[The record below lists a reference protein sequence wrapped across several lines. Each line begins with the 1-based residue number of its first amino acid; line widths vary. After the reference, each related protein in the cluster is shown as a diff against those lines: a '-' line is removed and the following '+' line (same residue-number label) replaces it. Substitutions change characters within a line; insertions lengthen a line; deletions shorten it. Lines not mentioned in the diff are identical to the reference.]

1 MDAPPPGEDTRPF
14 VRIAALMQ
22 AAGMRSYGSGERHGA
37 GIPAAVGPQRDHVS
51 GCAQRPQCPRA
62 VRSRDRHPHSVAI
75 GGGRRSSAAVRR
87 SIVEAGLAL
96 FPDWFVARH
105 LQRQLSDTQRVALED
120 AFKRIVAASLAQ
132 PQVFVHRDY
141 MPRNL
146 IVSKPNPGVLDF
158 QDAVI
163 GPIAYDVVSL
173 FRDAFISWD
182 DERVR
187 EWARLYFDRART
199 AATGPRTLR
208 RILAGLR
215 MDRVQRHLKVLGIFA
230 HKVPRRQAALS

>member
-22 AAGMRSYGSGERHGA
+22 AAGMHVPTVLASDTVQGFLLLSDR
-37 GIPAAVGPQRDHVS
+37 RDHVS

-87 SIVEAGLAL
+87 SIVEAGTGA

-199 AATGPRTLR
+199 AKLP
-208 RILAGLR
+208 
-215 MDRVQRHLKVLGIFA
+215 VHA
-230 HKVPRRQAALS
+230 HFDAFWRDFEWIGCSDT